1 MNLYFINAFY
11 DQFCEIPMKLWHC
24 AKVAFACA
32 AIDALCGF
40 CPCPCGPRCRD
51 CVYVNVIDS
60 AADHLSDFNITAR
73 WIPMRKNNVKYSGDA
88 VGFAGGGDR
97 AGVSCPYIC
106 KMPPHHCNCCVS
118 AYSWGGMNH
127 KVGTPQLN
135 AGWPIFWTHY
145 SMLYMYLHGC
155 PLLNGIWPAADAV
168 SQTTRRPC

>member
-1 MNLYFINAFY
+1 MFGNCMNIFKENMQISLGSQQRSHNNGELIMWICTYFINAFY

-73 WIPMRKNNVKYSGDA
+73 WIPMRKNNVWCSGDA
-88 VGFAGGGDR
+88 AGVSGGGGGGDR
-97 AGVSCPYIC
+97 TGVSCQYIC
-106 KMPPHHCNCCVS
+106 KLLSLHCDMLS
-118 AYSWGGMNH
+118 GLTYSWDEINH
-127 KVGTPQLN
+127 KLEKP
-135 AGWPIFWTHY
+135 
-145 SMLYMYLHGC
+145 
-155 PLLNGIWPAADAV
+155 
-168 SQTTRRPC
+168 